1 MARAPH
7 SPPKREVQFR
17 TLYTTE
23 RPVAKP
29 RRPVEAAPPVPKKPV
44 KRGPS
49 MARLN
54 ILGYGF
60 ALLLGWCALSAMRA
74 QWFGREALLEQGR
87 KNHRLDQ
94 PVNDYARRGTILTAD
109 GKPLA
114 EDQNRYEFQIT
125 FFRNDKDR
133 SGNTIKR
140 AMVPN
145 SRAFFVALS
154 AETGIPASD
163 FLQLALADVKSAKW
177 RISLSESKRR
187 AVQKLAMA
195 WRADGVSLA
204 PRGRRAYPMGFAA
217 ASLVDKVVETSV
229 KDKDSGKDKVELLA
243 DNGLEHALQK
253 VLQGQD
259 GRTIGAMDR
268 RGEFLPTKLKDEST
282 PRVDGQTVVTT
293 IHSQI
298 QEAAADAVRRA
309 VETHKADQGVAVVI
323 DPATGDL
330 MAVASWPTFDPN
342 SEQNGSIDG
351 RPATDFNPAYQA
363 VFEPGSTFKILT
375 LACALELG
383 AVKPGDTFHCTG
395 SLQINKARTI
405 HCAMHNG
412 QRAHGTVTLED
423 AIARSCNVAAAIWA
437 ERIGRDDF
445 LKFLERLEILDRPG
459 ILSAAGTE
467 MRGERKG
474 LFNFDEFD
482 KKHQLAVLG
491 FGQAIN
497 LTPVQLAS
505 AYASL
510 ANHGVRM
517 KPRLL
522 SALGD
527 RELKPVV
534 ANRAVRPEVAETMLT
549 YMRKVIDGER
559 GTGKAL
565 RIPGYA
571 LGGKTGTA
579 QKIRKGGPAG
589 YVSNFVGYVPAEEPE
604 AVILVMID
612 NPKGGQYYGGSVA
625 GPVFVDIAKACIR
638 SLAIRPASI
647 SARLAST
654 QGAPTG

>member
-7 SPPKREVQFR
+7 SPPKREVTYR

-23 RPVAKP
+23 RPAAKP
-29 RRPVEAAPPVPKKPV
+29 RPKVEQQPPKPKKHV

-49 MARLN
+49 STRLTA
-54 ILGYGF
+54 LGYGF
-60 ALLLGWCALSAMRA
+60 AVLLVWCAFSAMRA
-74 QWFGREALLEQGR
+74 QWLDRERLLALGRL
-87 KNHRLDQ
+87 NHRLDQ
-94 PVNDYARRGTILTAD
+94 PVNDFARRGTILTAD

-114 EDQNRYEFQIT
+114 DDQNRYEFQIT
-125 FFRNDKDR
+125 FYRNDKDR
-133 SGNTIKR
+133 AGKAVKR
-140 AMVPN
+140 ALVPS
-145 SRAFFVALS
+145 SRAFFSALS

-163 FLQLALADVKSAKW
+163 FLQLATSGVQSAKW
-177 RISLSESKRR
+177 RVTLSEAKRQS
-187 AVQKLAMA
+187 VQKLAMA
-195 WRADGVSLA
+195 WKADGVSLA
-204 PRGRRAYPMGFAA
+204 ARGRRAYPMGFAT

-229 KDKDSGKDKVELLA
+229 ADEKTGKTKTELRA

-253 VLQGQD
+253 ILEGQD
-259 GRTIGAMDR
+259 GRTVGAVDR

-282 PRVDGQTVVTT
+282 PRLDGQTVVTT

-298 QEAAADAVRRA
+298 QEAAANSVRRA
-309 VETHKADQGVAVVI
+309 VEAHKADQGVAVVI
-323 DPATGDL
+323 NPATGDL

-342 SEQNGSIDG
+342 SEQNGSIG
-351 RPATDFNPAYQA
+351 GWPATDFNPAYQA

-383 AVKPGDTFHCTG
+383 VVKPGETFHCTG
-395 SLQINKARTI
+395 SRQVNKARTV

-423 AIARSCNVAAAIWA
+423 AIARSCNVAASLWA
-437 ERIGRDDF
+437 ERIGRDEF

-459 ILSAAGTE
+459 ILSAAGVE

-474 LFNFDEFD
+474 LFNFEEYDRV
-482 KKHQLAVLG
+482 HQLAVLG

-510 ANHGVRM
+510 ANEGVRM

-522 SALGD
+522 TAYGD
-527 RELKPVV
+527 RELKPVT
-534 ANRAVRPEVAETMLT
+534 ANRAVSPAVAETMLA
-549 YMRKVIDGER
+549 YMRKVIDSER
-559 GTGKAL
+559 GTGKTL

-579 QKIRKGGPAG
+579 QKIRKAGQAG
-589 YVSNFVGYVPAEEPE
+589 YVSNFVGFVPAEEPE

-638 SLAIRPASI
+638 SLAIRPVSNSPRVAS
-647 SARLAST
+647 R

>member
-7 SPPKREVQFR
+7 SPPKREVTYR

-29 RRPVEAAPPVPKKPV
+29 RPTIEHAAPAVKRPV

-49 MARLN
+49 LARLN
-54 ILGYGF
+54 VLGYVFGVLVV
-60 ALLLGWCALSAMRA
+60 ACAVAAMKP
-74 QWFGREALLEQGR
+74 QWFGRQAVLENGR
-87 KNHRLDQ
+87 KNHRLVQ
-94 PVNDYARRGTILTAD
+94 PMSDFAKRGTILTAD

-125 FFRNDKDR
+125 FFRVVKDR
-133 SGNTIKR
+133 SKNETKR
-140 AMVPN
+140 PLIPN
-145 SRAFFVALS
+145 SRAFFAALS
-154 AETGIPASD
+154 AATGIPASD
-163 FLQLALADVKSAKW
+163 FLQLSLAGTQSAKW
-177 RISLSESKRR
+177 RVSLSEAKRR
-187 AVQKLAMA
+187 EVQKLAMA

-204 PRGRRAYPMGFAA
+204 PRGRRTYPMGFAT
-217 ASLVDKVVETSV
+217 ASLVDKIVETKVSV
-229 KDKDSGKDKVELLA
+229 EKGGEPKTKLLA
-243 DNGLEHALQK
+243 DNGLEQALQK
-253 VLQGQD
+253 FLAGQD
-259 GRTIGAMDR
+259 GRIVGAVDR
-268 RGEFLPTKLKDEST
+268 RGEFLPTKLMGETVD
-282 PRVDGQTVVTT
+282 RVDGQTIHTT
-293 IHSQI
+293 IHSQV
-298 QEAAADAVRRA
+298 QEAAANSVRRA
-309 VETHKADQGVAVVI
+309 VEEHKADQGVAVVI
-323 DPATGDL
+323 NPKTGDL
-330 MAVASWPTFDPN
+330 MAVATWPTFDPN

-351 RPATDFNPAYQA
+351 WPATDFNPAYQA

-383 AVKPGDTFHCTG
+383 VVQPGDTFHCTG
-395 SLQINKARTI
+395 SLQINRARTV

-423 AIARSCNVAAAIWA
+423 AIARSCNVAAALWA
-437 ERIGRDDF
+437 ERIGRDEF

-459 ILSAAGTE
+459 VLTAAGAE

-474 LFNFDEFD
+474 LFNFEEYD

-510 ANHGVRM
+510 ANQGVRM

-522 SALGD
+522 SAYGD
-527 RELKPVV
+527 RELKPVT
-534 ANRAVRPEVAETMLT
+534 ANRAVSPEVAETMLA

-579 QKIRKGGPAG
+579 QKIRKAGQAG
-589 YVSNFVGYVPAEEPE
+589 YVSNFVGFVPAEEPE

-612 NPKGGQYYGGSVA
+612 NPRGGQYYGGSVA

-638 SLAIRPASI
+638 ALAIRPVSNSPRVAS
-647 SARLAST
+647 R